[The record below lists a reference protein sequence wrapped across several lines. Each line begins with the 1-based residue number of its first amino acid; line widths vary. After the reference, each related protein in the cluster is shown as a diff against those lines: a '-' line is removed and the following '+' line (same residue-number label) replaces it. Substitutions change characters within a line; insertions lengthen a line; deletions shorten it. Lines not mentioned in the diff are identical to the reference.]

1 MAASPV
7 ARPPLVITGATGFV
21 GRRLVERLRLRAS
34 DRAVTL
40 LTRDPWSLAARVP
53 LPPGWRVARADLAS
67 GSIAPGDIPP
77 GTVVVHLAA
86 ATGRLSPATMWA
98 VNVDGTRRLLDAARA
113 ASASHVIFVSSI
125 AAGFSDRRWY
135 PYAEAKREGEA
146 LVRASGMPY
155 TIVRPTM
162 VFGEGSP
169 VQEGLERLA
178 LGAAPLV
185 PGRGAVQVQPIHVDD
200 LAELLTAVALAP
212 EPCAEPVEV
221 GGATRTTMRAL
232 LAAVRHARG
241 APPRRVVGVP
251 LAAPR
256 RLLALAESVLG
267 PLLPVTAGQLA
278 SFVNDGVAEP
288 HPLVQQRLPA
298 PRTLEAMLAPGGGAG
313 HRPAAPV
320 PRAALGMAGDPEP
333 ADALAREFVRF
344 ARYLG
349 TASPPATGVEA
360 YTRAAPGAGM
370 PTDRLDRWLLVL
382 ARGPAPAC
390 ALADAYAR
398 VARPYGQLRRRLVLA
413 LAVLESSADTHAAYD
428 TAVAS
433 PPLVAWLALGVAGT
447 GWLLRTVAALA
458 LLGPLHLA
466 ARLAGGREV
475 RRG

>member
-40 LTRDPWSLAARVP
+40 LTRDPSSLAARAP
-53 LPPGWRVARADLAS
+53 LPPGWRLARADLAS

-77 GTVVVHLAA
+77 GAVVVHLAA

-98 VNVDGTRRLLDAARA
+98 VNVDGTRRLLEAARDA
-113 ASASHVIFVSSI
+113 RASHVIFVSSI

-169 VQEGLERLA
+169 VQAALERLA

-185 PGRGAVQVQPIHVDD
+185 LGSGAVQVQPIHVDD
-200 LAELLTAVALAP
+200 LAELLAAVALAP

-232 LAAVRHARG
+232 LAAIRHARG
-241 APPRRVVGVP
+241 APPRGVLGVP

-267 PLLPVTAGQLA
+267 SRVPVTAGQLA

-288 HPLVQQRLPA
+288 HPLVQRRLPA
-298 PRTLEAMLAPGGGAG
+298 PRPLEAMLAPGGTG
-313 HRPAAPV
+313 RPPASPAS
-320 PRAALGMAGDPEP
+320 RAAHGTAEALEP
-333 ADALAREFVRF
+333 ADALAREFVTF

-349 TASPPATGVEA
+349 TPSPPATGVEA
-360 YTRAAPGAGM
+360 YTRAAPGAGT
-370 PTDRLDRWLLVL
+370 PTDRLDRWLLAL

-428 TAVAS
+428 TAIAS
-433 PPLVAWLALGVAGT
+433 RPLVAWLALGVAGT
-447 GWLLRTVAALA
+447 GWLLRTAAALA